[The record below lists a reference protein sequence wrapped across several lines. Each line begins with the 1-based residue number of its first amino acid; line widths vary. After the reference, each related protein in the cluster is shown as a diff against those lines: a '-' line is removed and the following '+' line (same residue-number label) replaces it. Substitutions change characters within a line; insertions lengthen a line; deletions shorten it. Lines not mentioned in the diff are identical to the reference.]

1 MSKRKEIDNYIAAAA
16 PFAQPILSH
25 LRDLIHQVCP
35 ETEEKLKW
43 GFPHFDYKGVYVSM
57 ASFKE
62 HCAFNF
68 WKASLMKD
76 PEGLW
81 AAVEEKAMGHFG
93 KIRSLV
99 DLPTDEVLL
108 AYLLEAKQLNDQ
120 GVKRETKKPTE
131 AEKKVLETPADL
143 LEKLKENPAALKHF
157 EAFSY
162 SHRKEYIQWINEAKT
177 EPTRMKRITTTVEW
191 VSEGKQRSWKYQ

>member
-1 MSKRKEIDNYIAAAA
+1 MSKRKEIDDYINAAA
-16 PFAQPILSH
+16 PFAQPILNH

-93 KIRSLV
+93 KIRSLD
-99 DLPTDEVLL
+99 DLPSDEVLL
-108 AYLLEAKQLNDQ
+108 AYLVEAKQLNDL
-120 GVKRETKKPTE
+120 GAKRPVKRPSEV
-131 AEKKVLETPADL
+131 EKKELETPADL
-143 LEKLKENPAALKHF
+143 LEQLNGIPAALEHF
-157 EAFSY
+157 EKFSW
-162 SHRKEYIQWINEAKT
+162 SQRKDYNGS
-177 EPTRMKRITTTVEW
+177 TRQKRNLPA
-191 VSEGKQRSWKYQ
+191 